1 MNPAML
7 SVPDA
12 SKHAGDSQAIGQILL
27 QLGKLTL
34 KDVDRISQY
43 QKECGLRFG
52 ETAQLLGLVNEADV
66 RIGLARQFNYPYLQP
81 GEGTYPIELVAAYH
95 PFSPQVE
102 VMRSVRSELLLRW
115 FDTGRKSLV
124 VATVNSGDG
133 ASFFMANLG
142 LVFSQMGK
150 KTLLID
156 ANLRRP
162 RLHRIFGLQD
172 RLGLSDMLVARAGIE
187 SIARV
192 ESFSNLYVLTAG
204 TVPPNPQELVSHSS
218 FGKVQENVASRFDV
232 TLIDTS
238 AFSVCADALHVAVK
252 AGGVLLLIRKDKTQ
266 LAQVDSIGKRLTH
279 IGVPVIGS
287 VLVNF

>member
-12 SKHAGDSQAIGQILL
+12 LKRAGDNQTIGKILL
-27 QLGKLTL
+27 QLGKLTPE
-34 KDVDRISQY
+34 DAERVSHY

-52 ETAQLLGLVNEADV
+52 EAAQSLGLVSEADV
-66 RIGLARQFNYPYLQP
+66 RMGLARQFDYPYLEP
-81 GEGTYPIELVAAYH
+81 GEGAYPIELVAAYQ

-115 FDTGRKSLV
+115 FDAGHKSLA
-124 VATVNSGDG
+124 VAGIDSGDG
-133 ASFFMANLG
+133 TSFFMANLG

-150 KTLLID
+150 RTLLID
-156 ANLRRP
+156 ANLRSA
-162 RLHRIFGLQD
+162 RLHQIFGLHARQ
-172 RLGLSDMLVARAGIE
+172 GLSDLLVGRAGIE

-192 ESFSNLYVLTAG
+192 DSFSNLYVLTAG
-204 TVPPNPQELVSHSS
+204 TTPPNPQELISHPS

-238 AFSVCADALHVAVK
+238 AFAVGADALQVAAKV
-252 AGGVLLLIRKDKTQ
+252 GGVLLLIRKDKTA
-266 LAQVDSIGKRLTH
+266 LAQVDAIGKKLAH
-279 IGVPVIGS
+279 IGVPVVGS